1 MKLIADILLISV
13 NSTEGRAV
21 LDVFKDATG
30 AKSTLVDIGNH
41 AFHDLGSVN
50 GLRVAMVQCEMGSVG
65 LGASL
70 QTAQEAIATTQP
82 GAVIMVGVAFG
93 ANSSKQ
99 QIGEV
104 LVSKQIA
111 AYEPQRVGVSGGKSN
126 IVPRGPKA
134 DASTKLLSHFRAIDL
149 SWDPRPAKV
158 AFGLILSGEKLVDN
172 PDFRASLL
180 ELEPEALGGEMEGAG
195 LYAACQNAKCDW
207 ILTKGICDWADGHK
221 GDNKDANQQLA
232 ALNAA
237 KFVFHALKTGTLN
250 FKSDLT
256 TRRARRISGS
266 AAVSP
271 AITITINKTLDD
283 FGLDEQAALVTTVA
297 SLGHVSKD
305 EVQVLQV
312 SDGSVKVLLTMPE
325 SGAHKLR
332 DAWQTGSGAQEL
344 KALGVTLLE
353 VKHVPQPTADLTLRD
368 RLHEKALEDVV
379 VNSLAES
386 ALYKYRP
393 AESLD
398 QKTLVDAETLAEF
411 VKSTQPTQW
420 AKLARQFPGEERETL
435 AAQVSA
441 LVAKRGTLE
450 VLRNGVSFSGINLQ
464 LAFFRPSGE
473 GNPEHQAQYER
484 NLFGVMRQVHF
495 STKTP
500 DQSVDGVILLNG
512 LPIVSIELKNH
523 FTGQNVQHAI
533 AQYKRRDQREPFWS
547 RCLVHFAV
555 DDDSVYMATQV
566 QGKETPILPFNR
578 DTHNPI
584 IPERF
589 TSSYLW
595 DDFIDEYGEA
605 QTGILRADSLLL
617 LIQNYLHHER
627 DDKTGNEKFIFP
639 RFHQLMVVRKLLR
652 HAKEHGSGRNYLI
665 QHSAGS
671 GKSNSIAWLAHQLAN
686 LSGEDGQPV
695 FDSIVVITDR
705 IVLDRQLQGTI
716 KQFEKIKGVVTA
728 VRGGTKQLV
737 AALKRGDKIIITTL
751 QKFGFVGELAKLPG
765 KKFAIIV
772 DEAHSSQ
779 TGENV
784 KDLKIA
790 LTNDEQLKA
799 AMQKDDEREVE
810 DPIEVELE
818 KIQKARQRLPHLS
831 FFAFTATPKD
841 KTLELFGTPDKTVKK
856 GFRPFH
862 GYSMRQAIDEG
873 FILDVLQSYTTYKT
887 YFELAENEKAEGEKL
902 VEELKARR
910 LLLAYVDQHEF
921 AIKRKAHIIVDHFTR
936 KTARKIGGQAKA
948 MVVTHSRAH
957 AVLYKQAIDEVL
969 REQNL
974 PFGVLVAFSG
984 TVTIKEQKYT
994 EENMN
999 PPGTGDIGE
1008 AFKNPVQRILVV
1020 ANKFQTGFDQ
1030 PLLHTMYVDKK
1041 LGGVA
1046 AVQTLSRLNRTFPPL
1061 KQDTM
1066 VLDFVNEHDAIRAS
1080 FQDYYQR
1087 TELEGGTDP
1096 NKLYNLKYTL
1106 EQMRVFTA
1114 EDVEQFAVMFIEK
1127 KVTSEK
1133 LQPFFQRIVD
1143 TGYENLGSE
1152 HKGKKDYE
1160 KLKAQ
1165 AKDKF
1170 RKETARYVRQYTFIS
1185 QIMTFS
1191 DPILEKFYLFA
1202 KLLLKKLPYEKQTL
1216 PREVMEMVD
1225 MEKYRSQEE
1234 QNGSIILAEEDAALH
1249 PTLDDGHRGGT
1260 EEAREKLKVIVEK
1273 LNKDY
1278 GIAFDE
1284 ADRVVNAIKHKLEED
1299 EALRAAFKTSSI
1311 EFLRRQKLN
1320 DSIKEAFLSNADEFL
1335 TFMSKTETDPAFGKF
1350 FFSEMFKWYEK
1361 TVTATSPNPES
1372 S

>member
-1 MKLIADILLISV
+1 MKLIVDILLISV
-13 NSTEGRAV
+13 TSIEGKAV
-21 LDVFKDATG
+21 LHVFSKETG
-30 AKSTLVDIGNH
+30 TKASIVDIGNH
-41 AFHDLGSVN
+41 AFHDLGLVN
-50 GLRVAMVQCEMGSVG
+50 GLRVAMVQSEMGSVG

-70 QTAQEAIATTQP
+70 QTVHEAIVTTQP

-93 ANSSKQ
+93 SNSAKQ
-99 QIGEV
+99 QIGEI

-111 AYEPQRVGVSGGKSN
+111 SYEPQRVGVKAGKRNLVS
-126 IVPRGPKA
+126 RGTRA
-134 DASTKLLSHFRAIDL
+134 DASTKLLSHFRACDL
-149 SWDPRPAKV
+149 SWDPKPTKV
-158 AFGLILSGEKLVDN
+158 RFGLILSGEKLVDN
-172 PDFRASLL
+172 PQFRTNLL
-180 ELEPEALGGEMEGAG
+180 KDEPEALGGEMEGAG
-195 LYAACQNAKCDW
+195 LYAACQNANCDW
-207 ILTKGICDWADGHK
+207 ILVKGICDWADG
-221 GDNKDANQQLA
+221 NKDNSIKDEDQELA

-237 KFVFHALKTGTLN
+237 KFVFHALKTGNLS
-250 FKSDLT
+250 FKTDIASQKV
-256 TRRARRISGS
+256 RRISGN
-266 AAVSP
+266 AAVAP
-271 AITITINKTLDD
+271 AITISINKELDD
-283 FGLDEQAALVTTVA
+283 FGIEEQAALVTTAA
-297 SLGHVSKD
+297 SLGHVSKE
-305 EVQVLQV
+305 EVQMLQV
-312 SDGSVKVLLTMPE
+312 WDGSVKVLLTMPE
-325 SGAHKLR
+325 LGARKLEE
-332 DAWQTGSGAQEL
+332 AWRNQSSQL
-344 KALGVTLLE
+344 KALGVTEL
-353 VKHVPQPTADLTLRD
+353 HVAIPQRPSNELTVRD

-379 VNSLAES
+379 VNSLAKS
-386 ALYKYRP
+386 PLYQYRP
-393 AESLD
+393 SEALDPTSLID
-398 QKTLVDAETLAEF
+398 VEALGEF
-411 VKSTQPTQW
+411 IKATQPQEW
-420 AKLARQFPGEERETL
+420 SKLARQFAGNEYETL
-435 AAQVSA
+435 ASQVSA
-441 LVAKRGTLE
+441 LLAKRGTLE

-473 GNPEHQAQYER
+473 GNPEHQARYER

-495 STKTP
+495 SSKTP
-500 DQSVDGVILLNG
+500 DQSVDVVLLLNG

-533 AQYKRRDQREPFWS
+533 AQYKRRDQREPFWA

-555 DDDSVYMATQV
+555 DDDSVYMTTRV
-566 QGKETPILPFNR
+566 LGKETPVLPFNR

-584 IPERF
+584 IPGRF

-595 DDFIDEYGEA
+595 EDFVDEYGES
-605 QTGILRADSLLL
+605 QTGLLRADSLLL

-627 DDKTGNEKFIFP
+627 DQKTGKEKFIFP
-639 RFHQLMVVRKLLR
+639 RFHQLMVVRKLLA
-652 HAKEHGSGRNYLI
+652 HAKTHGSGRNYLI

-686 LSGEDGQPV
+686 LSGPDGQPV

-728 VRGGTKQLV
+728 VRGGTRQLV

-765 KKFAIIV
+765 KKFAILV

-790 LTNDEQLKA
+790 LTSDEQLKV
-799 AMQKDDEREVE
+799 AMLRDDEQENI
-810 DPIEVELE
+810 DPIEAELE
-818 KIQKARQRLPHLS
+818 RIQKTRQKLPHLS

-841 KTLELFGTPDKTVKK
+841 KTLELFGVPDTTRKK

-862 GYSMRQAIDEG
+862 EYTMRQAIAEG
-873 FILDVLQSYTTYKT
+873 FILDVLQSYTSYKT
-887 YFELAENEKAEGEKL
+887 YFELVEKEKAEGEKL
-902 VEELKARR
+902 VEELKARK

-921 AIKRKAHIIVDHFTR
+921 AIRRKAHIIVDHFTR
-936 KTARKIGGQAKA
+936 KTAHKIGNKAKA
-948 MVVTHSRAH
+948 MLVTHSRAH

-984 TVTIKEQKYT
+984 TVAIKEQKFT
-994 EENMN
+994 EESMN
-999 PPGTGDIGE
+999 APGTGDIGE
-1008 AFKNPVQRILVV
+1008 AFKSPMQRILVV

-1046 AVQTLSRLNRTFPPL
+1046 AVQTLSRLNRIFPPL

-1066 VLDFVNEHDAIRAS
+1066 VLDFVNEQEVIRAS

-1087 TELEGGTDP
+1087 TDLEGATDP

-1106 EQMRVFTA
+1106 EQMRVFTT
-1114 EDVEQFAVMFIEK
+1114 EDVEEFAQMFIAE

-1143 TGYENLGSE
+1143 TGYANLGSE
-1152 HKGKKDYE
+1152 HIGKPDYE
-1160 KLKAQ
+1160 KQRLV

-1185 QIMTFS
+1185 QIMTFT
-1191 DPILEKFYLFA
+1191 DAALEKFYLFA

-1216 PREVMEMVD
+1216 PREVMDMVD
-1225 MEKYRSQEE
+1225 MEKYRTQEE
-1234 QNGSIILAEEDAALH
+1234 QNGSIILAQEDAALR
-1249 PTLDDGHRGGT
+1249 PTPDDGHRGKT
-1260 EEAREKLKVIVEK
+1260 EEAKEKLRVVVEK
-1273 LNKDY
+1273 LNQDY

-1284 ADRVVNAIKHKLEED
+1284 ADRVVSAIKQKLEGD
-1299 EALRAAFKTSSI
+1299 ETLRAAFQTNSI
-1311 EFLRRQKLN
+1311 EFLRRQKLK
-1320 DSIKEAFLSNADEFL
+1320 DSINEAFLSNVDEFL
-1335 TFMSKTETDPAFGKF
+1335 SFMSKTETDPAFGKF
-1350 FFSEMFKWYEK
+1350 FFSEMFKWYEETITGKKK
-1361 TVTATSPNPES
+1361 T
-1372 S
+1372 